1 MSGVRY
7 VRLDPTGN
15 ITCLVTEMPPGTDE
29 REVIRRLMEQC
40 EQVAFLEPARTPGA
54 LARIRLMG
62 GEFCGNA
69 TMAAA
74 CFLASGGR
82 SDRRGFGGR
91 PESPPMIIPME
102 VSGVEGVLP
111 CKVWAGEN
119 EYRGTVPMPRVL
131 DILPCPAGS
140 ETWTAVRLEGIL
152 HLIRE
157 SDTPLEKAQAERLL
171 LAQSAS
177 WPDAAL
183 GLLQWN
189 AAEERMIPLVAVKGS
204 NTLVWETGCGS
215 GSAAIGAWRASRAG
229 RGVTVTR
236 VRQPGGVIEVSAEVR
251 DGLPENLTITGE
263 VRLGQEEE
271 LPPLDG

>member
-1 MSGVRY
+1 
-7 VRLDPTGN
+7 
-15 ITCLVTEMPPGTDE
+15 
-29 REVIRRLMEQC
+29 
-40 EQVAFLEPARTPGA
+40 
-54 LARIRLMG
+54 
-62 GEFCGNA
+62 
-69 TMAAA
+69 
-74 CFLASGGR
+74 
-82 SDRRGFGGR
+82 
-91 PESPPMIIPME
+91 
-102 VSGVEGVLP
+102 
-111 CKVWAGEN
+111 
-119 EYRGTVPMPRVL
+119 MPRVL
-131 DILPCPAGS
+131 DILPCASGP

-157 SDTPLEKAQAERLL
+157 SDTPLEKADAERLL
-171 LAQSAS
+171 LSQLSS
-177 WPDAAL
+177 FPDAAI

-189 AAEERMIPLVAVKGS
+189 PAEEQMLPLVAVKGS

-215 GSAAIGAWRASRAG
+215 GSAAIGAWRAFRAG